1 MSIPAAE
8 RVEKRHTALRMDVL
22 RPVQICVPNACLPGL
37 AAECKRQSSLARRSG
52 LLDVGL
58 NNKVMTINQDKL
70 GEAFVSASAS
80 VSVSDELMLKFSRSM
95 AVFLGIAR

>member
-37 AAECKRQSSLARRSG
+37 AAECKRQSRLAGRSD
-52 LLDVGL
+52 LLDIGL
-58 NNKVMTINQDKL
+58 YNKVMTINRD
-70 GEAFVSASAS
+70 
-80 VSVSDELMLKFSRSM
+80 
-95 AVFLGIAR
+95 

>member
-8 RVEKRHTALRMDVL
+8 RVEKRHRALRMDVL
-22 RPVQICVPNACLPGL
+22 RPVKIWAPDACLPGL
-37 AAECKRQSSLARRSG
+37 AAKCKRQSSLAKRSG

-58 NNKVMTINQDKL
+58 NNKVKTINRDKL
-70 GEAFVSASAS
+70 GEAFVS
-80 VSVSDELMLKFSRSM
+80 VSVSDELMLKVGGSM

>member
-22 RPVQICVPNACLPGL
+22 RPVKIWAPNACLPGL
-37 AAECKRQSSLARRSG
+37 AAECKRQFSLAKRSG

-58 NNKVMTINQDKL
+58 NNKVMTINRD
-70 GEAFVSASAS
+70 
-80 VSVSDELMLKFSRSM
+80 
-95 AVFLGIAR
+95 